1 MICVREKT
9 KHMSHIISL
18 YKFSFDDAGAAIIV
32 KAQITYKNG
41 LGLQSSLSLLSEKR
55 GIAEIAC

>member
-1 MICVREKT
+1 
-9 KHMSHIISL
+9 MSHIISL